1 MRKLCKKKTLYIL
14 MAIMFVVSFFQIP
27 IGNNNKV
34 QGSQVADGYYE
45 IPANIVYAS
54 IKTQPSMGD
63 AAVEK
68 PLGVLVKNGKATLK
82 IKFKSLT
89 IRLGVVNYK
98 GYLGELNYLTY
109 SGDDVQTGKTAKELL
124 LKILMEQTIKV
135 RLSFH

>member
-45 IPANIVYAS
+45 IPANMVYAS

-68 PLGVLVKNGKATLK
+68 PL
-82 IKFKSLT
+82 
-89 IRLGVVNYK
+89 
-98 GYLGELNYLTY
+98 
-109 SGDDVQTGKTAKELL
+109 
-124 LKILMEQTIKV
+124 
-135 RLSFH
+135 